1 MTEYIVSDPV
11 TLERLFKCFGT
22 TEDFF
27 VFLEDMHDMSE
38 AVNIVI
44 QGLKDHKDNEE
55 AQAIVVGSYLIQSA
69 LFFRRNIDTIKDIV
83 NVANF
88 EVVDE
93 KSKEAY
99 MSRGDTLDMTDRLK
113 KFEPDVKTWNHHSLR
128 VRTPGLS
135 N

>member
-113 KFEPDVKTWNHHSLR
+113 KFEPDVKT
-128 VRTPGLS
+128 
-135 N
+135 